1 MSMLGTLPPHAKKNW
16 REWVG
21 TLTHAYNATMCHA
34 TGFSPFFLMYGR
46 IPILPIDVEF
56 GVMIPD
62 LENTSR
68 QNYAER
74 LKAHLKWVYK
84 TAKENSDREAA
95 RHKEYYDLK
104 FKCMKL
110 APGDLVLVRVNAFG
124 PDHKIADR
132 WEQIPYRVLA
142 QHKDSPVYK
151 VQPTTKSGEEG
162 IRTLHRNMLFPLQ
175 SVRDEE
181 TTGQNDALVCAD
193 LAMMKY
199 FS

>member
-16 REWVG
+16 PEWVG
-21 TLTHAYNATMCHA
+21 MLTHAYNATMCHA

-56 GVMIPD
+56 GAMIPD
-62 LENTSR
+62 LTNASR
-68 QNYAER
+68 QNYAEKLKAR
-74 LKAHLKWVYK
+74 LKWAYK
-84 TAKENSDREAA
+84 MAKENNDWEAA
-95 RHKEYYDLK
+95 MHKEYYDLK

-110 APGDLVLVRVNAFG
+110 APGDLVLVRVKAFG
-124 PDHKIADR
+124 PDHKIAER
-132 WEQIPYRVLA
+132 WEQISYRVLA

-175 SVRDEE
+175 
-181 TTGQNDALVCAD
+181 
-193 LAMMKY
+193 
-199 FS
+199 